1 MNSGEIDVEKAVI
14 SKIGWRFVPLMV
26 TAAFLA
32 YLDRVNVSFA
42 ALTMNAD
49 IGLSTAAYGFG
60 AGVFFITYV
69 ALEVPSNIIL
79 ERVGARRWLARIM
92 LTWGVISLC
101 MVFVRG
107 ETSFYIVRALLGVAE
122 AGLYPGVV
130 FFLST
135 WFPAAHRARI
145 GGFFWLSIPLS
156 TVIGAPISGLI
167 LGLDGVLGMRGWMWL
182 FVLEALPTILLSFVL
197 LRVITDRPAEAT
209 WLSTEERTWLVQRL
223 AAEHP
228 SSHADAHGPM
238 TALREPRVLALGL
251 VCFGAVIIN
260 YGVSFFLP
268 QIVKGFGLSNAAVGV
283 VTALPYAAALI
294 GIPFFGYVSD
304 VTNSRRGCAAAAVIL
319 CAICLAGS
327 TLFAA
332 PLYKMTAIV
341 FAGFFM
347 FGYLPAFWSIP
358 QSFLRGAALAAG
370 IAAINAIA
378 NIAGFVGPY
387 LMGYLHDQT
396 GSFEGGLRALAG
408 IGALA
413 MILLLVVKPA
423 RQDAWSV
430 QQSPVKGATR

>member
-1 MNSGEIDVEKAVI
+1 MIAPVLCGAKAPGEIDVEKAVI

-49 IGLSTAAYGFG
+49 IGLSAAAYGFG

-107 ETSFYIVRALLGVAE
+107 ETSFYVMRALLGVAE

-135 WFPAAHRARI
+135 WFPAEHRARI
-145 GGFFWLSIPLS
+145 FGFFWLSIPLS
-156 TVIGAPISGLI
+156 TVIGAPVSGLI
-167 LGLDGVLGMRGWMWL
+167 LGLDGVLGLRGWMWL
-182 FVLEALPTILLSFVL
+182 FILESLPTILLSFVL
-197 LRVITDRPAEAT
+197 LRVITDRPVEAT
-209 WLSTEERTWLVQRL
+209 WLSTDERTWLVQRM

-228 SSHADAHGPM
+228 SSHPDAHGPT
-238 TALREPRVLALGL
+238 TALREPRVFALGL
-251 VCFGAVIIN
+251 VWFGAVIIN

-268 QIVKGFGLSNAAVGV
+268 QIVKGFGLSNAEVGV

-294 GIPFFGYVSD
+294 GIPAFGYLSD
-304 VTNSRRGCAAAAVIL
+304 VTNSRRGCAATAIIL
-319 CAICLAGS
+319 CAVCLATS
-327 TLFAA
+327 TLF
-332 PLYKMTAIV
+332 PSPVYKMTAIV
-341 FAGFFM
+341 CAGFFM
-347 FGYLPAFWSIP
+347 FGYLPAFWAIP
-358 QSFLRGAALAAG
+358 PSFLRGAALAAG
-370 IAAINAIA
+370 IAAVNAIA

-387 LMGYLHDQT
+387 LMGYLHDET
-396 GSFEGGLRALAG
+396 GSFEGGLRALAA

-413 MILLLVVKPA
+413 TLLLLTVRPA
-423 RQDAWSV
+423 RQ
-430 QQSPVKGATR
+430 R

>member
-1 MNSGEIDVEKAVI
+1 MEKAVI

-49 IGLSTAAYGFG
+49 IGLSAAAYGFG

-69 ALEVPSNIIL
+69 VLEVPSNIIL

-101 MVFVRG
+101 MIFVRG

-135 WFPAAHRARI
+135 WFPAEYRARI

-156 TVIGAPISGLI
+156 TVIGAPVSGLI
-167 LGLDGVLGMRGWMWL
+167 LGLDGVLGLRGWMWL

-209 WLSTEERTWLVQRL
+209 WLSTDERTWLVQRM

-228 SSHADAHGPM
+228 NQHADAHCPM
-238 TALREPRVLALGL
+238 AALREPRALALALGL
-251 VCFGAVIIN
+251 VCFGSVIIN

-268 QIVKGFGLSNAAVGV
+268 QIVKGFGLSNSMVGV

-294 GIPFFGYVSD
+294 GIPAFGYLSD
-304 VTNSRRGCAAAAVIL
+304 ITNSRRGCAAAAVIL
-319 CAICLAGS
+319 CGVCLVTS
-327 TLFAA
+327 TFFAA
-332 PLYKMTAIV
+332 PVYKMTAIV
-341 FAGFFM
+341 CAGFFM
-347 FGYLPAFWSIP
+347 FGYLPAFWAIP
-358 QSFLRGAALAAG
+358 QTFLRGAALAAG
-370 IAAINAIA
+370 IAAVNAIA

-396 GSFEGGLRALAG
+396 GSFEGGLRALAS
-408 IGALA
+408 IGALSTP
-413 MILLLVVKPA
+413 LLLTVKPA
-423 RQDAWSV
+423 RQERWSTRR
-430 QQSPVKGATR
+430 SPVKGATR

>member
-1 MNSGEIDVEKAVI
+1 MEKAVI
-14 SKIGWRFVPLMV
+14 AKIGWRFVPLLI

-49 IGLSTAAYGFG
+49 IGLSAAAYGFG
-60 AGVFFITYV
+60 AGVFFLTYV
-69 ALEVPSNIIL
+69 VLEVPSNIIL

-101 MVFVRG
+101 MIFVRG
-107 ETSFYIVRALLGVAE
+107 EYSFYIMRALLGVAE

-135 WFPAAHRARI
+135 WFPAEYRARI
-145 GGFFWLSIPLS
+145 FGFFWLSIPLS

-167 LGLDGVLGMRGWMWL
+167 LGLDGVLGLRGWMWL
-182 FVLEALPTILLSFVL
+182 FVLESLPTIVLSFVL
-197 LRVITDRPAEAT
+197 LRVITDRPTEAT
-209 WLSTEERTWLVQRL
+209 WLSSQERTWLVQRMASEHTDADHKPSPL
-223 AAEHP
+223 A
-228 SSHADAHGPM
+228 
-238 TALREPRVLALGL
+238 ALREPRVLALGL

-268 QIVKGFGLSNAAVGV
+268 QIVKGFGLSNAMTGV

-294 GIPFFGYVSD
+294 GIPAFGYLSD
-304 VTNSRRGCAAAAVIL
+304 ITRSPRGCTAAAVIL

-327 TLFAA
+327 TLLPV
-332 PLYKMTAIV
+332 PLYKMSAIIA
-341 FAGFFM
+341 AGFFM
-347 FGYLPAFWSIP
+347 FGYLPAFWTIP

-396 GSFEGGLRALAG
+396 GSFEGGLLALAA
-408 IGALA
+408 IGALGLV
-413 MILLLVVKPA
+413 LLLVVKPA
-423 RQDAWSV
+423 RRSAWDAQQD
-430 QQSPVKGATR
+430 QVKSGAR

>member
-1 MNSGEIDVEKAVI
+1 
-14 SKIGWRFVPLMV
+14 
-26 TAAFLA
+26 
-32 YLDRVNVSFA
+32 
-42 ALTMNAD
+42 
-49 IGLSTAAYGFG
+49 
-60 AGVFFITYV
+60 
-69 ALEVPSNIIL
+69 
-79 ERVGARRWLARIM
+79 
-92 LTWGVISLC
+92 
-101 MVFVRG
+101 
-107 ETSFYIVRALLGVAE
+107 
-122 AGLYPGVV
+122 
-130 FFLST
+130 
-135 WFPAAHRARI
+135 
-145 GGFFWLSIPLS
+145 
-156 TVIGAPISGLI
+156 
-167 LGLDGVLGMRGWMWL
+167 MWL

-228 SSHADAHGPM
+228 NSHADAHGPM

-378 NIAGFVGPY
+378 NIGGFVGPY